1 MQRIIR
7 TAIAGAACAAI
18 AAFLW
23 IGPSSVQAAA
33 VGGPFQLVDHSGQT
47 VTEESFDDR
56 YLLVYFGYA
65 YCPDICPTE
74 LLIMGQAVDEL
85 DDLSNEVQPLF
96 ITVDP
101 ARDTV
106 AALAEYVPAFH
117 PRLVGLTGSDE
128 QIHDAAKAYRIYYR
142 LNEPDENGAYL
153 VDHTSIHLFHGPGR
167 RLLDPLRLR
176 PGAGEDGRGHA
187 QAPGLSRQS

>member
-23 IGPSSVQAAA
+23 IGPSSVQAAT

-85 DDLSNEVQPLF
+85 GDLSNEVQPLF

-128 QIHDAAKAYRIYYR
+128 QIHDAAKAYRVYYR

-153 VDHTSIHLFHGPGR
+153 VDHTSYIYFMDPDGDYLTHFVFGQGPEKMAEVMRKHL
-167 RLLDPLRLR
+167 D
-176 PGAGEDGRGHA
+176 
-187 QAPGLSRQS
+187 

>member
-7 TAIAGAACAAI
+7 TAIAGAATAVIAFALWTVIPAA
-18 AAFLW
+18 
-23 IGPSSVQAAA
+23 QAASI
-33 VGGPFQLVDHSGQT
+33 GGPFELIDHTGQT
-47 VTEESFDDR
+47 VTEENFDDR

-65 YCPDICPTE
+65 YCPDVCPTE

-85 DDLSNEVQPLF
+85 GDLSNEVQPLF

-128 QIHDAAKAYRIYYR
+128 QIHDAAKAYRVYYR
-142 LNEPDENGAYL
+142 LNEPDENGTYL
-153 VDHTSIHLFHGPGR
+153 VDHTSYIYFMDPDGDYLTHFVFGQGPEKMAEVMRKHL
-167 RLLDPLRLR
+167 D
-176 PGAGEDGRGHA
+176 
-187 QAPGLSRQS
+187 

>member
-7 TAIAGAACAAI
+7 TAIAGAATAVIAFALWTVIPAA
-18 AAFLW
+18 
-23 IGPSSVQAAA
+23 QAASI
-33 VGGPFQLVDHSGQT
+33 GGPFELIDHTGQT
-47 VTEESFDDR
+47 VTEENFDDR

-65 YCPDICPTE
+65 YCPDVCPTE

-85 DDLSNEVQPLF
+85 GDLSDEVQPLF

-117 PRLVGLTGSDE
+117 PRLVGLTGSE
-128 QIHDAAKAYRIYYR
+128 AQIHDAAKAYRVYYPAQRTGRRRR
-142 LNEPDENGAYL
+142 LSGRPHVL
-153 VDHTSIHLFHGPGR
+153 HLFHGPGR

-187 QAPGLSRQS
+187 QAPGLSGQS

>member
-7 TAIAGAACAAI
+7 TAIAGAATAAF
-18 AAFLW
+18 AVFLW

-33 VGGPFQLVDHSGQT
+33 IGGPFQLVDHTGQT

-65 YCPDICPTE
+65 YCPDICPDGTAHH
-74 LLIMGQAVDEL
+74 GAGSGRTRRPQQRG
-85 DDLSNEVQPLF
+85 S
-96 ITVDP
+96 
-101 ARDTV
+101 
-106 AALAEYVPAFH
+106 AALSSRSTRHAILWRRLPEYVPAFH

-128 QIHDAAKAYRIYYR
+128 QIRDAAKAYRVYYR
-142 LNEPDENGAYL
+142 LNEPDEDGAYL
-153 VDHTSIHLFHGPGR
+153 VDHTSLHLFHGPGR

-176 PGAGEDGRGHA
+176 PGA
-187 QAPGLSRQS
+187 

>member
-1 MQRIIR
+1 MHRMFRMMIAAAA
-7 TAIAGAACAAI
+7 AIGAA
-18 AAFLW
+18 LW
-23 IGPSSVQAAA
+23 IGLPAAQAASI
-33 VGGPFQLVDHSGQT
+33 GGPFELIDHTGET

-85 DDLSNEVQPLF
+85 GELGEEVQPLF
-96 ITVDP
+96 VTVDP

-106 AALAEYVPAFH
+106 EYLADYVPSFH

-128 QIHDAAKAYRIYYR
+128 QIHAAARAYRVFYR
-142 LNEPDENGAYL
+142 LNEPDEDGNYL
-153 VDHTSIHLFHGPGR
+153 VDHTSYIYFMDPDGDYLTHFVFGQGPEKMAEIIRKHL
-167 RLLDPLRLR
+167 D
-176 PGAGEDGRGHA
+176 
-187 QAPGLSRQS
+187 

>member
-7 TAIAGAACAAI
+7 TAIAGAATAAI

-23 IGPSSVQAAA
+23 IGPSSAYRPRPSAA
-33 VGGPFQLVDHSGQT
+33 PSNSIDHTGQT

-85 DDLSNEVQPLF
+85 GDLSDEVQPLF

-117 PRLVGLTGSDE
+117 PRLVGLTGSEE
-128 QIHDAAKAYRIYYR
+128 QIHDAAKAYRVYYR
-142 LNEPDENGAYL
+142 LNEPDEDGAYL
-153 VDHTSIHLFHGPGR
+153 VDHTSYIYFMDPDGDYLTHFVFGQGPEKMAEVMRKHL
-167 RLLDPLRLR
+167 D
-176 PGAGEDGRGHA
+176 
-187 QAPGLSRQS
+187 

>member
-1 MQRIIR
+1 MHRTPR
-7 TAIAGAACAAI
+7 TAIAAALVLAFAV
-18 AAFLW
+18 FLW
-23 IGPSSVQAAA
+23 AGPSPAQAAA
-33 VGGPFQLVDHSGQT
+33 IGGPFELVDHTGAT

-74 LLIMGQAVDEL
+74 LLVMGQAIDEL
-85 DDLSNEVQPLF
+85 GDLGDEVQPLF

-106 AALAEYVPAFH
+106 GYLADYVPTFH

-128 QIHDAAKAYRIYYR
+128 QIHAAVKAYRVFYR
-142 LNEPDENGAYL
+142 LNEPDEDGNYL
-153 VDHTSIHLFHGPGR
+153 VDHTSYVYFMDPDGDYLTHFVFGQGPEKMAQIMRKHL
-167 RLLDPLRLR
+167 D
-176 PGAGEDGRGHA
+176 
-187 QAPGLSRQS
+187 